1 MAKPK
6 HDYDSPDFFKRI
18 ESLAVNGYTDKEI
31 ANELDLSA
39 DVFGAMKNGNYWGW
53 NEDENKRRG
62 GEICRVLAHGRTK
75 IIALLRGAYIKGA
88 FGGKKVKSSI
98 VKYVQDKCE
107 CMGADKKCPYCGGT
121 GWVTLTNKAVVQEA
135 ETELPPNMQAIST
148 LLYHHDPEWRK
159 VERRLDEESSDIPT
173 EIDKGVD
180 IDAWIKK
187 EVSGD

>member
-39 DVFGAMKNGNYWGW
+39 DVFGAMKNGNYGGW
-53 NEDENKRRG
+53 NEDENQRRSD
-62 GEICRVLAHGRTK
+62 EICRVLAHGRTK
-75 IIALLRGAYIKGA
+75 IVALLRGAYIKGA

-107 CMGADKKCPYCGGT
+107 CMGADKTCSNCGGT

-159 VERRLDEESSDIPT
+159 VERRLDEDSSDVPT